1 MLSIEALAEIDM
13 LFGRDSN
20 NTYHWRKRKE
30 HIAVKPEYQTF
41 KD

>member
-20 NTYHWRKRKE
+20 NTYHWSKKK
-30 HIAVKPEYQTF
+30 HIAVKSDYQTF